1 MFFHNSKE
9 RENGSLQQQIAHS
22 HAFSQVIGIEHKTL
36 CALNHFLKKNNA
48 PNQKMAQ
55 CRILKHFLISLYK
68 IKWLNRCSA
77 DGGPMLNYDLTSEQE
92 MLRRT
97 VRDFAEKEIKPL
109 RHQLDKNEE
118 FSIPLTKKMFDL
130 GLFGMV
136 CSPDYQGQG
145 LDYLS
150 YIIAVEELARV
161 DGCQAATVAAENSLG
176 IGPLYYFG
184 NKAQKEKYLPA
195 LCTGYKLWGFGL
207 TEANAGS
214 DASNSKTT
222 ATLTSNN
229 WVINGSKIFITNA
242 ANELTAGV
250 TVQSITGQRNEQK
263 KEVSCILV
271 ESGTKG
277 FTAKAMKDKMT
288 WRSSNTAELYF
299 DDVTVPEE
307 NILGKRGEGFKQMLQ
322 TLDSGR
328 LSIAAMGL
336 GGAQGAFEQAL
347 AYSKERSAFGK
358 PISSFQVN
366 AFKLADC
373 AVEIEAA
380 RNLLYKACWLR
391 DQGRP
396 FGKEA
401 AMAKLYTSE
410 VFHRVANHCVQL
422 HGGYGLMEEYP
433 AAKFYRDQKLLE
445 IGEGTSE
452 IQRLVIARYL
462 ECF

>member
-1 MFFHNSKE
+1 
-9 RENGSLQQQIAHS
+9 
-22 HAFSQVIGIEHKTL
+22 
-36 CALNHFLKKNNA
+36 
-48 PNQKMAQ
+48 
-55 CRILKHFLISLYK
+55 
-68 IKWLNRCSA
+68 
-77 DGGPMLNYDLTSEQE
+77 MLNYDLTADQE
-92 MLRRT
+92 LLRKT
-97 VRDFAEKEIKPL
+97 VRDFAEKEIKPV
-109 RHQLDKNEE
+109 RQKLDQREE
-118 FSIPLTKKMFDL
+118 FSYDLTKKMFEL
-130 GLFGMV
+130 GLFGAT
-136 CSPDYQGQG
+136 CAPEYGGQG

-150 YIIAVEELARV
+150 YILVVEELARI

-184 NKAQKEKYLPA
+184 SKAQKEKYLPQ
-195 LCTGYKLWGFGL
+195 LCTGGKLWGFGL
-207 TEANAGS
+207 TEPGAGS
-214 DASNSKTT
+214 DAQNSKTN
-222 ATLTSNN
+222 AVIKNGS

-242 ANELTAGV
+242 ANDMTAGV
-250 TVQSITGQRNEQK
+250 TVQCITGEKNGG
-263 KEVSCILV
+263 KEVSCIIV

-277 FTAKAMKDKMT
+277 FTARAMKNKMT

-307 NILGKRGEGFKQMLQ
+307 NLLGQRGDGFRQMMQ

-336 GGAQGAFEQAL
+336 GGAQGAFEEAL
-347 AYSKERSAFGK
+347 KYAQGRHAFGK
-358 PISSFQVN
+358 PIASFQAN

-396 FGKEA
+396 FAKEA

-433 AAKFYRDQKLLE
+433 AAKYYRDQKLLE

-452 IQRLVIARYL
+452 IQRLVIARHL
-462 ECF
+462 GCF